1 MIVPFNTYGSFID
14 DSCFYNEK
22 HPIQKMMVYN
32 MEGSSMLNF
41 LYKVPLKTRVKSSN
55 GKVGRKYAKYEKVS

>member
-1 MIVPFNTYGSFID
+1 MVPFNTYGSFID

-41 LYKVPLKTRVKSSN
+41 HYKVPLKTRVKSSN
-55 GKVGRKYAKYEKVS
+55 G

>member
-1 MIVPFNTYGSFID
+1 MVPFNTYGSFID

-41 LYKVPLKTRVKSSN
+41 LYNVPLKTRVKSSN
-55 GKVGRKYAKYEKVS
+55 G

>member
-14 DSCFYNEK
+14 NSYFYTEK

-41 LYKVPLKTRVKSSN
+41 LYNVPLKTRVKSSN
-55 GKVGRKYAKYEKVS
+55 GKVGRKYANYAKVL